1 MPLISSPPA
10 VAGGALQAL
19 ASQGEGAGHESM
31 EVRVQALQY
40 ARNVSDQAQRK
51 CDELQEALDHAI
63 KQGDAERERLSKLL
77 SERDAELSEA
87 EVRSQQELNDVVEGF
102 KARHSQLAEAKD
114 KEMSEM
120 LLSIEKLKGELEAA
134 NQASRAA
141 SEEAIAK
148 EESLQTRMLEKEQDL
163 EKLQRVL
170 GDQEKALKGE
180 IESIKVKSKETA
192 ERLASKVAHLEQNL
206 ATAIHERNL
215 EGDEAY
221 LKVATS
227 RDEAVKQLGEVTV
240 HRDGLAGDL
249 ERARETLSQ
258 VSAECVQLKIQV
270 HDAVASR
277 DSLARE
283 IKVQQKCFS
292 DVEKKGKEQLNAL
305 EASLEDVMD
314 KLQSQKVDLT
324 RAKKDR
330 DSIKADLTRAKA
342 DLGALQQERD
352 SIKDDLAKAQSEV
365 GGLRGQRDNLRDE
378 FNSSKSEL
386 QAIRD
391 GVKMA
396 QLEHEAQLCEM
407 EKAVM
412 TVREA
417 LREKEGAVAAMEAEL
432 VAAKAGYDARVAQ
445 LKTELDKKSRE
456 CDTLQIETKAISDR
470 ALQMEELV
478 GKLEEA
484 ERDAGD
490 NDEKQR
496 ALLNSEL
503 VSVRAELKAV
513 KERLSD
519 VVEGEMPRL
528 RMELEDTARAKTD
541 LVNGTGV
548 LQDRVRE
555 QDAALEELKEEVKG
569 MRLQIESKDREVM
582 RLAAKLKESERA
594 CSESERELRAKEQE
608 CRQAKEKVELKESEC
623 EQARQQLVAIRAAE
637 GGAVDEFEDKVRIL
651 EENVSNA
658 EERSMHL
665 KRELEDKTSEL
676 AAMSSQYRELQK
688 DLKSLQAQE
697 SRGSTVEAPAIGSR
711 GLSTPSSSPGK
722 ASSPAHPPPRSGS
735 GQATAT
741 AMVSSPPGKAQITAV
756 SIGLALF
763 VILALLALWVSSLPT
778 RVIPRIG

>member
-1 MPLISSPPA
+1 M
-10 VAGGALQAL
+10 
-19 ASQGEGAGHESM
+19 
-31 EVRVQALQY
+31 RVQALQY

-342 DLGALQQERD
+342 DLGALQQERDSIKDDLARAQQERDSMKDDLARAQQERD